1 MPAKK
6 KPSMRETQQR
16 KMMMQKIA
24 KGGPQKS
31 GVKKPAPAKA
41 APSGRQPRAITN
53 GGSAT
58 MKQIRAKAVQARR
71 QGQGK
76 PVMGGAKG
84 RATVLPNSARAG
96 KNLVKEGAQRLR
108 TIGDSPTV
116 RAAAQQGQRAV
127 AAAKRNRARMAA
139 GVGRGAK
146 EASML
151 KGAAGVAGRAALPLA
166 IGAQAKDVV
175 GGFQKLA
182 NHPFIKNQGK
192 GGKPT
197 PSAGRRTN
205 PKAAKPKAAKPAFNE
220 KAYASQQKFAVP
232 KPPAKPKPPAAT
244 APSRSSAPARTPAR
258 SSAPARPAA
267 AAFRPAASSAP
278 KAPKVATTSGIGPVK
293 SGTEYATKKGSISES
308 VRQLRKMKKRSEERQ
323 KKK

>member
-6 KPSMRETQQR
+6 KPSLRETNAR
-16 KMMMQKIA
+16 KLMMQKIA
-24 KGGPQKS
+24 KGGPQMS
-31 GVKKPAPAKA
+31 GVKKA
-41 APSGRQPRAITN
+41 ASPPPPPPSGRQPRAITN

-76 PVMGGAKG
+76 PVMGGTKG
-84 RATVLPNSARAG
+84 RAMTLPNSVRAG
-96 KNLVKEGAQRLR
+96 KNLVKAGAQQMR

-127 AAAKRNRARMAA
+127 EAAKRNRARMAA
-139 GVGRGAK
+139 GVGKGLK

-182 NHPFIKNQGK
+182 NHPFLKGK
-192 GGKPT
+192 
-197 PSAGRRTN
+197 
-205 PKAAKPKAAKPAFNE
+205 AKPAAAKPATPKGPTAAQRQSMDAQE
-220 KAYASQQKFAVP
+220 TKARQSL
-232 KPPAKPKPPAAT
+232 AARKKAT
-244 APSRSSAPARTPAR
+244 GSKEATPNT
-258 SSAPARPAA
+258 
-267 AAFRPAASSAP
+267 AASFDDAFKDARRA
-278 KAPKVATTSGIGPVK
+278 KAGTFTWRGKKYTT
-293 SGTEYATKKGSISES
+293 
-308 VRQLRKMKKRSEERQ
+308 KMK
-323 KKK
+323 